1 MTDKLLAADIVELL
15 GRGGLAIPEHA
26 EDSESS
32 LSLAPAS
39 YSALRDPQG
48 AEQLGRE
55 LAASLQ
61 GFEPTAVLIW
71 QVPYDVV
78 LGFVVA
84 RELEVQAIRSYD
96 LEGLVGFDGKFD
108 DEGRLVVVGDIFREA
123 EPVRAMH
130 SLAEQHHHQVVA
142 AGSLLAVEGPGTEE
156 LERLGVPLVSLIDLE
171 AVRGG
176 SSI

>member
-1 MTDKLLAADIVELL
+1 MTEELLAADIIELL
-15 GRGGLAIPEHA
+15 GRGGLAIPEDD
-26 EDSESS
+26 EDPESS
-32 LSLAPAS
+32 LGVALAT
-39 YSALRDPQG
+39 YSALRDPHG

-55 LAASLQ
+55 LARSLH

-96 LEGLVGFDGKFD
+96 MEGLVGFEGKFD
-108 DEGRLVVVGDIFREA
+108 DEGRVVVIGDIFREA

-176 SSI
+176 SSV

>member
-1 MTDKLLAADIVELL
+1 MTDELRAVDIVELL
-15 GRGGLAIPEHA
+15 GRGGLTIPEH
-26 EDSESS
+26 EGDSESS
-32 LSLAPAS
+32 LGAVLAI

-55 LAASLQ
+55 LARSLR

-71 QVPYDVV
+71 EAPYDVV

-84 RELEVQAIRSYD
+84 REIEVQAIRSYD
-96 LEGLVGFDGKFD
+96 LEGLVGFEGKFD
-108 DEGRLVVVGDIFREA
+108 GEGRVVLVGDIFREA

-142 AGSLLAVEGPGTEE
+142 AGSLLSVEGPGTEE

-176 SSI
+176 SSV